1 MDTGNNPVSDVLT
14 DVAQDTGSSVSDA
27 LSEVVETTGLG
38 DVLKSL
44 TGMTLPRLLSLVVLI
59 VVCVVVVKC
68 FLRLVDRILKKGR
81 IERSL
86 HSFIRTTARILGW
99 GLALLIV
106 ASSLGVDVT
115 SLIAVL
121 SVAGLAISLAVQ
133 DSLSNLASGIQLLAA
148 KPFKVG
154 DYIEASGVSGTV
166 AEITMVHTRLQT
178 IDNKLIYIPNSEM
191 ADAKITNYNVQE
203 RRRVDLVIGASYD
216 APTRHVID
224 TIRGVIDAHPK
235 ALQDPEPF
243 VRMTALE
250 ASWVNYTLRVWC
262 QTADYWDLY
271 YDLLE
276 QIRDAFEAAGIELTY
291 PHLNVHMDGKKG

>member
-1 MDTGNNPVSDVLT
+1 MDSDVLT
-14 DVAQDTGSSVSDA
+14 DVADVAESTGNTVSDA
-27 LSEVVETTGLG
+27 LNEVVQTTGLG
-38 DVLKSL
+38 DVLNNL
-44 TGMTLPRLLSLVVLI
+44 TGMNLSRFLSI
-59 VVCVVVVKC
+59 VILAVICVVVVKC
-68 FLRLVDRILKKGR
+68 FLRLVDRILEKGH
-81 IERSL
+81 IEKSL
-86 HSFIRTTARILGW
+86 HSFIRTTARILAW
-99 GLALLIV
+99 GLAILII
-106 ASSLGVDVT
+106 ASSFGVDVT

-133 DSLSNLASGIQLLAA
+133 DSLSNLASGIQLLASQ
-148 KPFKVG
+148 PFKVG

-166 AEITMVHTRLQT
+166 AEINMVHTKLKT
-178 IDNKLIYIPNSEM
+178 IDNKLIYVPNSEM
-191 ADAKITNYNVQE
+191 ADAKITNYNAQE

-216 APTRHVID
+216 APTRKVID

-262 QTADYWDLY
+262 ETADYWDLY

-276 QIRDAFEAAGIELTY
+276 QVRDAFEQADIELTY
-291 PHLNVHMDGKKG
+291 PHLNVHMDAKK